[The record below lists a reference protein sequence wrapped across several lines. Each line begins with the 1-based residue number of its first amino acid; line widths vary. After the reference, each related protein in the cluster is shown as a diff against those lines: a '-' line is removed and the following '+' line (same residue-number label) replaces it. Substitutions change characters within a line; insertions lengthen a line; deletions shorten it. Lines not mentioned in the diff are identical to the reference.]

1 MRWSTVFWPG
11 GRLESLERLGHE
23 IVPLSYDVT
32 DCAKLGLLHKLLR
45 AQDPDSPAPANVAQ
59 IQKEFIDAIEDAHVI
74 SAIDSDPREH
84 SRRGK
89 PGSPLAH

>member
-1 MRWSTVFWPG
+1 
-11 GRLESLERLGHE
+11 
-23 IVPLSYDVT
+23 VT